1 MTTESVSKGC
11 FVFKPSTKK
20 KKMTFTAADYFGE
33 HVKDSKDSK
42 VRFETYQT
50 LWQQMKSEAEK
61 IQEDLNRKV
70 FDSLL
75 EFIRKSHSNLLEKM
89 DEWRH
94 RMRATEI
101 PAAALVLGVN
111 VPDHAMTFQ
120 ILSEQLRESITPYVV
135 SLEAK
140 ECQGVKHILQ
150 KVFGQLLGH
159 SIRLEADDETDV
171 QPHPAELR
179 QKKML
184 CSLAS
189 LADWYTSVKR
199 KTVSVMP
206 GKKRSSP
213 TAGHLQTPP
222 VVIIFKDLES
232 FHAKVLQDFIVIC
245 SQYVNQLPF
254 TLIFGI
260 ATSSMTIHKTL
271 PHSVSSL
278 LCIEL
283 FQSVSCTEHLA
294 AVIDK
299 LVLTHSFPFRLNGKM
314 LQVLITVFLY
324 HDFSVRN
331 FIKGLQLCIVEHFY
345 SQPLSI
351 LCCSLDEAENRTK
364 NLTHEKC
371 EMIRQLP
378 SFMRYVENQEPEKQV
393 ELLTSDT
400 FLKKEIKTLL
410 RHLHNYHEN
419 YIPVLRCLHALTTS
433 LPKFPLGKQI
443 RELHSACLERNVWE
457 SEEYTSAFQL
467 LRMMAKD
474 ELVAALQKC
483 CDVLKTSRVKQQA
496 DTLTKVEEFIDQ
508 LQKLDKIVEDETVA
522 QKSLQKKTD
531 LYQLQKTLLEMKDS
545 RKSKKL
551 SKFETLRLEVL
562 DFIDSIVRMHLKP
575 PEVMPLYEVVY
586 FSGASTLRKHL
597 NAAPRIALHTAL
609 NNPYY
614 YLENEALKSEAGTI
628 SNSAPDICIAYKLHL
643 ECGRLINLC
652 DWLEAFATVV
662 AAASGVDPESDL
674 VAGQVD
680 ETIHARFIRA
690 VSELEFLG
698 FVKPTKQKTDHVAR
712 LTWGGC

>member
-1 MTTESVSKGC
+1 MSKGC

-20 KKMTFTAADYFGE
+20 RKTAFTAADYFSE
-33 HVKDSKDSK
+33 HEKDSKDSRL
-42 VRFETYQT
+42 RFETCQT
-50 LWQQMKSEAEK
+50 LWQQMKSETEK
-61 IQEDLNRKV
+61 LQEDLNRKV

-75 EFIRKSHSNLLEKM
+75 EYVRKSHSNLHEKM

-120 ILSEQLRESITPYVV
+120 SLSEQLRKSITPYVIL
-135 SLEAK
+135 LEAK

-150 KVFGQLLGH
+150 KVCEQFMGQ
-159 SIRLEADDETDV
+159 SIRLEADDESDV
-171 QPHPAELR
+171 QSYPAEFP
-179 QKKML
+179 QKKMH

-189 LADWYTSVKR
+189 LADWYTAVKR
-199 KTVSVMP
+199 KTVSGTP
-206 GKKRSSP
+206 SKKRSSS
-213 TAGHLQTPP
+213 TDGYLQTPP
-222 VVIIFKDLES
+222 IVIIFKDLES
-232 FHAKVLQDFIVIC
+232 FHSKVLQDFIVIC
-245 SQYVNQLPF
+245 SQYVKQLPF

-299 LVLTHSFPFRLNGKM
+299 LVLTHKFPFRLTGKM
-314 LQVLITVFLY
+314 LQVLITIFLY

-345 SQPLSI
+345 SQPLSV
-351 LCCSLDEAENRTK
+351 LCCSLDDAESRIK

-393 ELLTSDT
+393 ELLTSDN
-400 FLKKEIKTLL
+400 FLKKETKTLL
-410 RHLHNYHEN
+410 QDLHNYHEN

-443 RELHSACLERNVWE
+443 RELHFACLEQNVWE
-457 SEEYTSAFQL
+457 SEEYTSAFLL

-483 CDVLKTSRVKQQA
+483 SDVLRTSGVKLQA
-496 DTLTKVEEFIDQ
+496 NTVMRLEKFIDQ
-508 LQKLDKIVEDETVA
+508 FQKPDKQVEDETLT

-531 LYQLQKTLLEMKDS
+531 LYQLQKTLLEMRES
-545 RKSKKL
+545 RKYKKL
-551 SKFETLRLEVL
+551 SMFETLRLEVL
-562 DFIDSIVRMHLKP
+562 DFIDSIVKTYLKP
-575 PEVMPLYEVVY
+575 PEVMPLHEVVY
-586 FSGASTLRKHL
+586 FGGASTLRKHL

-609 NNPYY
+609 NNPCY
-614 YLENEALKSEAGTI
+614 YLENEVLKSEVGTI

-662 AAASGVDPESDL
+662 AAASGMDSESDL
-674 VAGQVD
+674 VVGQVD

-712 LTWGGC
+712 LTWGSC